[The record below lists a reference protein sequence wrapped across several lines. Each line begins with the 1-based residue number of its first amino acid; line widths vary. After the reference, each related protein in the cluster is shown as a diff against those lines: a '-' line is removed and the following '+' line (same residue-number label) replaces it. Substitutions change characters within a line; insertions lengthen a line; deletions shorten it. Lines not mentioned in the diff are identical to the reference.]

1 MLRRRGRAGV
11 GAVGLEV
18 AGLGA
23 EPAEDVDEGVH
34 VRRTEAGTAEDLGVE
49 RLRGGDGDAPALVR
63 EGEHERAAV
72 RLVGVRSTSP
82 AASSRSTA
90 LVTEVGWTCRSADA
104 LDIRIRFSREKFS
117 SASSSYR
124 AKVSP

>member
-1 MLRRRGRAGV
+1 MRVSTSAGPKPERPKTSALSVSVAATATRRPSSVRASTS
-11 GAVGLEV
+11 A
-18 AGLGA
+18 
-23 EPAEDVDEGVH
+23 
-34 VRRTEAGTAEDLGVE
+34 RRSDSW
-49 RLRGGDGDAPALVR
+49 
-63 EGEHERAAV
+63 
-72 RLVGVRSTSP
+72 GVRSTSP